1 MVGEDPEVK
10 FADVMAGFIGKPF
23 RPGGTGP
30 DGYDCIG
37 LCWAVLRALGRDVP
51 AEYAGWSVERGDYA
65 EWAAADRAAADALVR
80 EMMENVGDP
89 VAPLYELP
97 GDLLLV
103 DFAGLA
109 ETLAVYCG
117 NGVAV
122 TSTPRTG
129 VRAFN
134 LSRKM
139 RVVAARRF
147 HGR

>member
-1 MVGEDPEVK
+1 M
-10 FADVMAGFIGKPF
+10 FARRNDRDDRDDKKPMS
-23 RPGGTGP
+23 
-30 DGYDCIG
+30 D
-37 LCWAVLRALGRDVP
+37 
-51 AEYAGWSVERGDYA
+51 A
-65 EWAAADRAAADALVR
+65 EWAAADALVR
-80 EMMENVGDP
+80 EMMGNVGDP

-103 DFAGLA
+103 DFAGMG

>member
-80 EMMENVGDP
+80 ENDGKRGAIP
-89 VAPLYELP
+89 SRPCSSCRGICCWSILRGWARRWPST
-97 GDLLLV
+97 
-103 DFAGLA
+103 A
-109 ETLAVYCG
+109 ETA
-117 NGVAV
+117 
-122 TSTPRTG
+122 SP
-129 VRAFN
+129 
-134 LSRKM
+134 
-139 RVVAARRF
+139 
-147 HGR
+147 

>member
-1 MVGEDPEVK
+1 MK
-10 FADVMAGFIGKPF
+10 FADVLAPFVDKPF

-30 DGYDCIG
+30 DGYDCVG
-37 LCWAVLRALGRDVP
+37 LCWAVLRALGMDVP
-51 AEYAGWSVERGDYA
+51 DEYAGWSVQGAGYV
-65 EWAAADRAAADALVR
+65 EWAKRDRAAADALVR
-80 EMMENVGDP
+80 KMMETVGEAVEP
-89 VAPLYELP
+89 GYILP
-97 GDLLLV
+97 GDLILV

-117 NGVAV
+117 NDVAV
-122 TSTPRTG
+122 TSTPKTG

-147 HGR
+147 HGA

>member
-1 MVGEDPEVK
+1 MK
-10 FADVMAGFIGKPF
+10 FADALSPFIGKPF

-30 DGYDCIG
+30 ESYDCVG
-37 LCWAVLRALGRDVP
+37 LCWAVLRALGKDVP
-51 AEYAGWSVERGDYA
+51 DEYAGWSIRDAAYA
-65 EWAAADRAAADALVR
+65 EWAEKDRQAADALVR
-80 EMMENVGDP
+80 EMMGIVGEAVDP
-89 VAPLYELP
+89 GFILP
-97 GDLLLV
+97 GDLILV

-117 NGVAV
+117 NGAAL
-122 TSTPRTG
+122 TSTPKTG

-147 HGR
+147 HGA